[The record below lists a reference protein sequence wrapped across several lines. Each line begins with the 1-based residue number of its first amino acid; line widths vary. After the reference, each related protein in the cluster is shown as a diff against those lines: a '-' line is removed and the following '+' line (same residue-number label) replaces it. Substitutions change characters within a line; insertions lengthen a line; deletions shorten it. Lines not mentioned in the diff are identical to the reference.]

1 MCSCFCSFLC
11 FLHKLSPWK
20 GLVIACQ
27 PQIRSSRSPSLQH
40 DTKRGLNRM
49 RERSMLPRICA
60 SITTSRSPLCLAR
73 RPSLDRSGE
82 LYTFD
87 PKSNINQFPGCRK
100 VRANCKCAFI
110 VHSNRRTRCRCSV
123 QYKRHSIHVRL
134 LTFDSC
140 FGLWV
145 STIVQTSTARTSNA
159 PKTTT

>member
-1 MCSCFCSFLC
+1 MFPTYALAVE
-11 FLHKLSPWK
+11 
-20 GLVIACQ
+20 GA
-27 PQIRSSRSPSLQH
+27 R
-40 DTKRGLNRM
+40 NRM
-49 RERSMLPRICA
+49 STSDKVFSFTLSTARYKALPQPCAGTLDAPRICA
-60 SITTSRSPLCLAR
+60 SITTSRSPLCLAC

-134 LTFDSC
+134 TFDSC